1 MNRFARTNVRFAVWM
16 LTLAVLIGLSD
27 HWTASL
33 RGQEAEAPEAAAE
46 GNAAEQDAAE
56 QDAAEQLANVP
67 EDSEAK
73 ATAEE
78 EEDSLGAVVLKSIQ
92 SNWFG
97 LAFYVVLGIFSVVT
111 MAVALERL
119 VRLRHSVVIPK
130 RFVRSLNDLLASG
143 EATADNLRKLC
154 DGWSS
159 PISGILR
166 AGLSR
171 AGRPLVEV
179 EKAME
184 DATIREMGGMRARN
198 RPLSVIGNVA
208 PLVGLLGTVVGMIFA
223 FKISSQTG
231 LGKAELLAEGIY
243 LALLTTA
250 AGLTIAIPCLLL
262 VAWFNAKAER
272 FVREIDEILLE
283 TMPSFGRMENYTH
296 APARPSPEAETATSR
311 NI

>member
-1 MNRFARTNVRFAVWM
+1 MNRFARTNVRFAVWI
-16 LTLAVLIGLSD
+16 LTLAVLIGLSV
-27 HWTASL
+27 HWTASVY
-33 RGQEAEAPEAAAE
+33 GQEAEAPEAAVEQEAPAE
-46 GNAAEQDAAE
+46 GNAAEDNTAE
-56 QDAAEQLANVP
+56 QPADAP
-67 EDSEAK
+67 EDSQEEAE
-73 ATAEE
+73 AAD
-78 EEDSLGAVVLKSIQ
+78 DSLGAVVLKSIR

-97 LAFYVVLGIFSVVT
+97 LAFYVVLGIFSIAT
-111 MAVALERL
+111 MTVALERL
-119 VRLRHSVVIPK
+119 ARLRHGVVIPR
-130 RFVRSLNDLLASG
+130 RFVRGLRDLLTRG
-143 EATADNLRKLC
+143 EASADNFRRLC
-154 DGWSS
+154 DGRSS
-159 PISGILR
+159 PISGVLR

-184 DATIREMGGMRARN
+184 DATIRELAAMRARN

-223 FKISSQTG
+223 FKISSQSG

-262 VAWFNAKAER
+262 AAWFNAKAER
-272 FVREIDEILLE
+272 FAREIDEILLE
-283 TMPSFGRMENYTH
+283 TMPSFARMENSPL
-296 APARPSPEAETATSR
+296 APTRPAPETETATAG